1 MWQYPGLKLKIR
13 LPRWLT
19 LVGLT
24 LLYCGCSVGPNYHRP
39 PVEAPTAYK
48 ENAGWKVAEPKDELP
63 RGKWWK
69 IFNDR
74 QLDTLED
81 QVNISNQNL
90 AAAEANYRQALTQI
104 RVARS
109 AHFPTVAGGPSWS
122 RFKRSETI
130 GSANTNLAGASG
142 TGSGPNIGVFPRT
155 DAVGLSAEFQCGL
168 GIGYLGQGPAQ
179 CGIKHGHCRGQR
191 RDFGRSSAEFPGH
204 CGPRL
209 LSIACSRRPKASPG

>member
-142 TGSGPNIGVFPRT
+142 TGSGPNIGVFPGQT
-155 DAVGLSAEFQCGL
+155 LSD
-168 GIGYLGQGPAQ
+168 YLLNFNAAWELDIWG
-179 CGIKHGHCRGQR
+179 KVRRSVESSHGHCRGQR

-209 LSIACSRRPKASPG
+209 LSIACS